1 MNNMPWHVDRR
12 ETTNPQTALSESPRG
27 ASQNQSYIPP
37 EMRSLEALKHKNWIR
52 GPSLGETSCNG
63 RWPSWGHVLGHCLV
77 RVVGKG
83 CGAHLE
89 RKIIRKTH
97 MFVMFVSGLNVAG
110 WDNVDH
116 QGYVV
121 HGMMRLEGLR
131 QDGSQS
137 ANSRAD
143 T

>member
-1 MNNMPWHVDRR
+1 MV
-12 ETTNPQTALSESPRG
+12 G
-27 ASQNQSYIPP
+27 
-37 EMRSLEALKHKNWIR
+37 
-52 GPSLGETSCNG
+52 GPAGGMSSVTD
-63 RWPSWGHVLGHCLV
+63 V

-89 RKIIRKTH
+89 RKIIRNTY

-116 QGYVV
+116 QGYALP
-121 HGMMRLEGLR
+121 GMMRSEGLK

-137 ANSRAD
+137 AESRTD

>member
-12 ETTNPQTALSESPRG
+12 EIMNPHTALSEGPRG

-52 GPSLGETSCNG
+52 GPSLSD
-63 RWPSWGHVLGHCLV
+63 
-77 RVVGKG
+77 
-83 CGAHLE
+83 
-89 RKIIRKTH
+89 
-97 MFVMFVSGLNVAG
+97 MFVMFVNGLNVAG

-116 QGYVV
+116 QGYAL
-121 HGMMRLEGLR
+121 HGKMQLEGLR

-137 ANSRAD
+137 AESRAD